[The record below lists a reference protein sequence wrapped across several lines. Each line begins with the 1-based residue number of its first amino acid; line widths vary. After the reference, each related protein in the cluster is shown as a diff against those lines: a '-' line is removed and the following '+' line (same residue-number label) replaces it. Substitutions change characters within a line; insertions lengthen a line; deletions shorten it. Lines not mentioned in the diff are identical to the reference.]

1 MEIKIVNI
9 EKPKDMNIILGQAH
23 FIKTIEDIYEILV
36 SSVPNIKFGVAFCE
50 SSGPRLLRISGND
63 DKLIELAK
71 KNGMAIRAGHSFIIF
86 LENAYPINVL
96 PAIKSCPEVCRI
108 FCATANTVQVII
120 GETDLP
126 DRLQAGKGRAILGVV
141 DGGSTLGI
149 ETEKDIE
156 VRKKF
161 LINIGYK
168 T

>member
-36 SSVPNIKFGVAFCE
+36 SSVPNIKFGIAFCE
-50 SSGPRLLRISGND
+50 SSGPRLLRMSGND

-120 GETDLP
+120 GETE
-126 DRLQAGKGRAILGVV
+126 KGRAILGVV